1 MPDKGGLEWVGGS
14 SVVYDRESLKQILLE
29 MMCEI
34 IIILISSVAKIT
46 IHFIF

>member
-1 MPDKGGLEWVGGS
+1 MPDKGEVEWAPLLFTT
-14 SVVYDRESLKQILLE
+14 ESLEQILLE